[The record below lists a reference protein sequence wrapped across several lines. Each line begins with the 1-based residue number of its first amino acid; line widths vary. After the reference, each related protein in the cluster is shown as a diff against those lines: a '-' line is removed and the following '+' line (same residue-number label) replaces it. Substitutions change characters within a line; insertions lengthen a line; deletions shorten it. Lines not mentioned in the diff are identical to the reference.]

1 MMGLGGLAFISP
13 WLLVGLAA
21 LPVLWWLLRLTPP
34 APKRIPFPAIRLL
47 FGLLPKEETPHRTP
61 WWLILLRLAIAAL
74 LIIGLSHPLWNAAQ
88 PFARSGPLLLVLD
101 DGWASGPGWG
111 ERQAFGQEL
120 IAEADREHRGVVLL
134 TTAPQPNGQL
144 RPVSLLSADQAA
156 AQLAAL
162 QPSPWPVDRAK
173 AMELLN
179 AADFATDLNTVW
191 LADGLADTKPENDR
205 ALHDALA
212 KRGQVTVMDDG
223 PGALPIVL
231 EEPELRPQGITL
243 RAMRAVAGA
252 PQRINVRVLDR
263 ENHSLGLVTVDFAAQ
278 ELVATANVD
287 LPIELRSRASQLVL
301 EGGRSAGSVAL
312 MDDSGGR
319 KPIGVVTDNPTLGS
333 QPLLGELYYI
343 QRALAPNNEVRI
355 GDLATLIAQPISMII
370 LPDQTA
376 LSSDNRATLQKWVER
391 GGMLVRFAGERLS
404 STPDDT
410 LVPAR
415 LRQGDRILGGAL
427 SWAQPTTLDAFP
439 SSSPFAG
446 LQVPKDIHV
455 QRQVLAEPA
464 IDLGSKTWARLA
476 DGTPLVTGAKTGQ
489 GYLVL
494 FHVSANAEW
503 SDLALSG
510 LFVQMLDRLVD
521 LAAGAPAADVDAQK
535 PLPPVAMLDGFGRLA
550 SVPAGVLP
558 ISGKDLQD
566 SKIGPQHPPGF
577 YGESKARLALNLSG
591 AVKTLKPLGLAA
603 QALTRAHTV
612 DFKPWLL
619 AAAFLLLIGDLLVA
633 LALRGL
639 LIRPQVRGA
648 AAGAAAVL
656 LAVMLTA
663 SPQARAAEESDE
675 QIIAATQ
682 AAHLA
687 YVRTGA
693 PEVDATSRA
702 GLKGLTEI
710 LLQRTS
716 ADVGDPVGVDLET
729 DDLTFYPLLYWPIS
743 GSQKQ
748 PSPAAVDRLNKYLAG
763 GGLIFFDTADQ
774 NVSGLSGSVGP
785 GAMRLQE
792 LTQGI
797 DIPPL
802 VPVPADHVLTRAFY
816 LLKDFPGRWIGGSLW
831 VESANSR
838 INDGVST
845 VVVGSNDYASAWAI
859 DDYGQV
865 LYPVTPGGERQREMA
880 YRFGVNL
887 VMYAM
892 TGNYKSDQVHVPAIL
907 ERLGQ

>member
-1 MMGLGGLAFISP
+1 M
-13 WLLVGLAA
+13 
-21 LPVLWWLLRLTPP
+21 
-34 APKRIPFPAIRLL
+34 
-47 FGLLPKEETPHRTP
+47 
-61 WWLILLRLAIAAL
+61 
-74 LIIGLSHPLWNAAQ
+74 Q
-88 PFARSGPLLLVLD
+88 
-101 DGWASGPGWG
+101 
-111 ERQAFGQEL
+111 
-120 IAEADREHRGVVLL
+120 
-134 TTAPQPNGQL
+134 
-144 RPVSLLSADQAA
+144 
-156 AQLAAL
+156 
-162 QPSPWPVDRAK
+162 
-173 AMELLN
+173 
-179 AADFATDLNTVW
+179 
-191 LADGLADTKPENDR
+191 
-205 ALHDALA
+205 
-212 KRGQVTVMDDG
+212 RGQVQVMDDG
-223 PGALPIVL
+223 PGAVPIVL
-231 EEPELRPQGITL
+231 QEPELRPQGITL
-243 RAMRAVAGA
+243 RAMRTIAGA

-263 ENHSLGLVTVDFAAQ
+263 ENHSLGLVTVDFKPSD
-278 ELVATANVD
+278 LVASANVD
-287 LPIELRSRASQLVL
+287 LPIELRSRASQLTL
-301 EGGRSAGSVAL
+301 EGGQSAGSVAL
-312 MDDSGGR
+312 LDDAGGR
-319 KPIGVVTDNPTLGS
+319 KPIGVVTDNATLGA

-343 QRALAPNNEVRI
+343 QRALAPNNEVRV
-355 GDLATLIAQPISMII
+355 GDLATLTAQPISMII

-376 LSSDNRATLQKWVER
+376 LSPENRASLQKWVER

-404 STPDDT
+404 TTPDDT

-446 LQVPKDIHV
+446 LAVPKDIHV

-535 PLPPVAMLDGFGRLA
+535 PLPPVAMLDGFGRL
-550 SVPAGVLP
+550 SGVPAGVLP
-558 ISGKDLQD
+558 ISAKDLND
-566 SKIGPQHPPGF
+566 SKIGPLHPPGF
-577 YGESKARLALNLSG
+577 YGESKARVALNLSG
-591 AVKTLKPLGLAA
+591 AVKALKPLGLAS
-603 QALTRAHTV
+603 QPLTRAHTI

-619 AAAFLLLIGDLLVA
+619 SAAFLLLIGDLLIA

-639 LIRPQVRGA
+639 LIRPSVRGV
-648 AAGAAAVL
+648 AGAAAVL
-656 LAVMLTA
+656 LAVMLSA
-663 SPQARAAEESDE
+663 APDARAQTKESDD
-675 QIIAATQ
+675 QIIAATE

-702 GLKGLTEI
+702 GLKGLTEV

-729 DDLTFYPLLYWPIS
+729 DDITFYPLLYWPVS
-743 GSQKQ
+743 GSQRQ
-748 PSPAAVDRLNKYLAG
+748 PSPAAIDRLNKYLAG

-774 NVSGLSGSVGP
+774 NVSGLAGSVGP

-792 LTQGI
+792 LTQGM

-831 VESANSR
+831 VEAGNSR
-838 INDGVST
+838 VNDGVST

-859 DDYGQV
+859 DDVGQP
-865 LYPVTPGGERQREMA
+865 LYAVTPGGERQREMA
-880 YRFGVNL
+880 YRFGVNI